1 MPDVLQPAPHLW
13 WKRPF
18 RMFQTNI
25 REIDAGLDVERVL
38 DQIEEYGAN
47 AWLLSVGGI
56 ISNYPTE
63 LGHQSRNPALAQRE
77 SGDLVG
83 DAIAAAR
90 ERGIRV
96 LARMDFSKVARPVAE
111 AHPQWCYVAP
121 DGSRQVFEGL
131 TSVCPSGQYYQ
142 EKIFEVLEEILGRYE
157 ISGFF
162 FNWMSY
168 NEIDYAKRYR
178 GVCQCLPCRARF
190 GPELGGTLPT
200 DPDSPGYAHWQSL
213 TSDAL
218 DELLARV
225 RGFIAERRPDAPL
238 VMRDTADIE
247 FHEANNAIGRTLWPH
262 QTSEYVSVA
271 RSYRPEVPVLVNS
284 VAFLDMPYRLVSE
297 EPRMFEQYLLQAAA
311 RGGIPSTYIMGT
323 KDDFDYECLA
333 AGSGVVRFH
342 RDHEDVYA
350 GLSPAA
356 RTAIVRPDPVKPTFS
371 EPAFAAEEFRGVWTA
386 LMERHVPFDALPENR
401 VAELG
406 RSGALD
412 RYALVVLPDLGV
424 LDDTAAKELDAYVA
438 RGGSLLLTGA
448 SGLDADRSQ
457 LESSGVAA
465 RLVSMDTPETTWSS
479 AVVRE
484 DGGALPILGAFHVV
498 QARDGAAARMSV
510 LSRAPYG
517 PPEKCYGHLPLD
529 HPARLDLTHGSG
541 RTVVLP
547 WTPGRAY
554 RDTGL
559 GGLGDVIANAATD
572 LLGERLEVQT
582 DLPAQVEVVV
592 GRSEAG
598 LVIHLM
604 NLTGQRR
611 QSFGDHVPIPAGH
624 RLTVRNDS
632 VGDVA
637 GDGAGDAVTVRA
649 VVAGVTPDSAP
660 VTGGT
665 TVILPA
671 IGLFEVLVLA

>member
-1 MPDVLQPAPHLW
+1 MPDVPQPDVSQPAAELW

-38 DQIEEYGAN
+38 DQIEDYGAN

-63 LGHQSRNPALAQRE
+63 LDHQSRNPALAQRA

-83 DAIAAAR
+83 DAITAAR
-90 ERGIRV
+90 RRGIRV

-111 AHPQWCYVAP
+111 AHPEWCYVAP

-142 EKIFEVLEEILGRYE
+142 EKIFEVLGEILGRYE
-157 ISGFF
+157 IDGFF

-178 GVCQCLPCRARF
+178 GVCQCLPCRARY

-200 DPDSPGYAHWQSL
+200 GPDSPGYLRWKRL
-213 TSDAL
+213 TSDAI

-225 RGFIAERRPDAPL
+225 RQFIAERRPEAPL
-238 VMRDTADIE
+238 IMRDTADIV

-262 QTSEYVSVA
+262 LTSEHVSVA

-297 EPRMFEQYLLQAAA
+297 EPRMFEQYLLQAIA

-323 KDDFDYECLA
+323 KDDFDYESLT
-333 AGSGVVRFH
+333 AGSDVVRFH
-342 RDHEDVYA
+342 RDHEDVYV

-371 EPAFAAEEFRGVWTA
+371 AFAEEEFRGIWTA
-386 LMERHVPFDALPENR
+386 LVERHVPFDALPEHR
-401 VAELG
+401 LAALG

-412 RYALVVLPDLGV
+412 RYTLVVLPDLGV

-457 LESSGVAA
+457 LESSGVGA

-484 DGGALPILGAFHVV
+484 NGGALPILGAFHVV
-498 QARDGAAARMSV
+498 RGRDGARTRMSV

-529 HPARLDLTHGSG
+529 HPARLDLAHGSG
-541 RTVVLP
+541 RTVALP

-559 GGLGDVIANAATD
+559 GGLGDVIADAATD
-572 LLGERLEVQT
+572 LLGDRLEVET

-598 LVIHLM
+598 LVIHLR
-604 NLTGQRR
+604 NLTGLRR
-611 QSFGDHVPIPAGH
+611 QSFGAPVPIPAGH
-624 RLTVRNDS
+624 RLTVGHDRS
-632 VGDVA
+632 G
-637 GDGAGDAVTVRA
+637 GGATVRA
-649 VVAGVTPDSAP
+649 VVAGTTPDTAP
-660 VTGGT
+660 DVARAAGRT
-665 TVILPA
+665 TVTLPE